1 MRGNPLF
8 IIDDEADAA
17 SLNTLVNKNN
27 KSSINRYLDEI
38 KARSAC
44 SIYLQ
49 VTGTPQALL
58 LQTMSS
64 GWHPYFTYY
73 FRPGKGYLGGD
84 FFFPQTGK
92 GDCISYIDTMKI
104 HSEDALVALHLVA
117 VSELWLLQGKK

>member
-1 MRGNPLF
+1 M
-8 IIDDEADAA
+8 
-17 SLNTLVNKNN
+17 
-27 KSSINRYLDEI
+27 DEI
-38 KARSAC
+38 KARSAS

-84 FFFPQTGK
+84 FFFPQTEK
-92 GDCISYIDTMKI
+92 GDCISYIDTMKNPL
-104 HSEDALVALHLVA
+104 EYALLHHLV
-117 VSELWLLQGKK
+117 VSGIMFTAGEKVTNFLIHPV